1 MASTNPAD
9 QALEEREPLS
19 MFYIPIILGSTRR
32 GRRTPRAAYF
42 IANRMKQTQRIDPEI
57 LDLAEYEFPMIE
69 ERLRFRDDPPQQ
81 VLEFSSKLSRADAL
95 VIVTPEYNN
104 SYPGVLKNCLD
115 YFKPEY
121 TRKPVGIVTVSV
133 ADFGGVNCLAQ
144 LRLVTLAMSAF
155 PIPASLPIPKIEERL
170 SEDGTPI
177 DNTLNSKA
185 EIFLKELIWFTEA
198 ITARKA
204 IDQQA

>member
-1 MASTNPAD
+1 MK
-9 QALEEREPLS
+9 R
-19 MFYIPIILGSTRR
+19 TRR
-32 GRRTPRAAYF
+32 IET
-42 IANRMKQTQRIDPEI
+42 EI
-57 LDLAEYEFPMIE
+57 LDLAEYDFPMIK
-69 ERLRFRDDPPQQ
+69 ERLRFRDDPPPQ
-81 VLEFSSKLSRADAL
+81 VLEFSERLSRSDAL

-121 TRKPVGIVTVSV
+121 RRKPVGIVTVSA

-155 PIPASLPIPKIEERL
+155 PIPASLPIAKIEERL
-170 SEDGTPI
+170 QEDGTPI
-177 DNTLNSKA
+177 DVSLDPKA
-185 EIFLKELIWFTEA
+185 ETFLNELIWFTEA

-204 IDQQA
+204 SDRE

>member
-1 MASTNPAD
+1 MKHT
-9 QALEEREPLS
+9 ERIE
-19 MFYIPIILGSTRR
+19 
-32 GRRTPRAAYF
+32 
-42 IANRMKQTQRIDPEI
+42 PEI
-57 LDLAEYEFPMIE
+57 LDLAEYELPMIE
-69 ERLRFRDDPPQQ
+69 ERLRFRDDPPRQA
-81 VLEFSSKLSRADAL
+81 LEFSGKLSRADAL

-115 YFKPEY
+115 YFKHEY

-177 DNTLNSKA
+177 DNVLIAKA
-185 EIFLKELIWFTEA
+185 EIFLNELIWFTEA

-204 IDQQA
+204 IDQKA

>member
-1 MASTNPAD
+1 MQKMPVN
-9 QALEEREPLS
+9 
-19 MFYIPIILGSTRR
+19 MFTIPIILGSTRR
-32 GRRTPRAAYF
+32 GRRTSRAAYF
-42 IANRMKQTQRIDPEI
+42 IASRMAQTQRIRSEI
-57 LDLAEYEFPMIE
+57 LDLVEYNFPMLE
-69 ERLRFRDDPPQQ
+69 ERLRFRDDPPPQ
-81 VLEFSSKLSRADAL
+81 VLEFSHKLAQADAL

-121 TRKPVGIVTVSV
+121 RRKPVGIVTVSA

-155 PIPASLPIPKIEERL
+155 PIPASLPIPKIEESL
-170 SEDGTPI
+170 QADGTPI
-177 DNTLNSKA
+177 DYSLNAKA
-185 EIFLKELIWFTEA
+185 ETFLNELIWFTEA

-204 IDQQA
+204 LE

>member
-1 MASTNPAD
+1 
-9 QALEEREPLS
+9 

-42 IANRMKQTQRIDPEI
+42 IADRMKQTRRIKSEI
-57 LDLAEYEFPMIE
+57 LDLVEYEFPMIE
-69 ERLRFRDDPPQQ
+69 ERLRFRDDPPPQ
-81 VLEFSSKLSRADAL
+81 VLEFSEKLSRADAL
-95 VIVTPEYNN
+95 VIVAPEYNN

-121 TRKPVGIVTVSV
+121 RRKPVGIVTVSV

-155 PIPASLPIPKIEERL
+155 PIPASLPIANIEERL
-170 SEDGTPI
+170 QEDGTPL
-177 DNTLNSKA
+177 DGSLNSRA
-185 EIFLKELIWFTEA
+185 ETFLNELIWFTEA

-204 IDQQA
+204 LEPEKQQAGQ

>member
-1 MASTNPAD
+1 
-9 QALEEREPLS
+9 

-42 IANRMKQTQRIDPEI
+42 IADRMKQTRRIETEI
-57 LDLAEYEFPMIE
+57 LDLAEYNFPMIE
-69 ERLRFRDDPPQQ
+69 ERLRFRDDPPPQ
-81 VLEFSSKLSRADAL
+81 VLEFSERLSRSDAL

-121 TRKPVGIVTVSV
+121 RRKPVGIVTVS
-133 ADFGGVNCLAQ
+133 AAEFGGVNCLAQ

-155 PIPASLPIPKIEERL
+155 PIPASLPIAKIEERL
-170 SEDGTPI
+170 HEDGTPVDASLI
-177 DNTLNSKA
+177 PKA
-185 EIFLKELIWFTEA
+185 ETFLNELIWFTEA

-204 IDQQA
+204 SD

>member
-1 MASTNPAD
+1 
-9 QALEEREPLS
+9 
-19 MFYIPIILGSTRR
+19 MFYMPVILGSTRR

-42 IANRMKQTQRIDPEI
+42 IADRMERTRRIRPEI
-57 LDLAEYEFPMIE
+57 LDLVEYKFPMLE
-69 ERLRFRDDPPQQ
+69 ERLRVRDDPPPQ
-81 VLEFSSKLSRADAL
+81 VLEFGNRLSQADAL

-121 TRKPVGIVTVSV
+121 RRKPVGIVTVSV

-155 PIPASLPIPKIEERL
+155 PIPASLPISKIEERL
-170 SEDGTPI
+170 REDGAPI
-177 DNTLNSKA
+177 DDSLNSEA
-185 EIFLKELIWFTEA
+185 ATFLDELIWFTEA
-198 ITARKA
+198 VTARKA
-204 IDQQA
+204 LDQEHGQIVP